1 MRGESRLLGTSVS
14 VGLHVLAIF
23 LLLATPVLLANVVD
37 VDVARGAGG
46 SGPAGGGGGGW
57 GGMRWGGRARVESG
71 SEQLTYLRVST
82 APVPE
87 TKSEAGEPQ
96 QQRREVIPPR
106 ADAPPPSEAA
116 TRSDS
121 AAAAAKDSATSD
133 STASVLGVVSG
144 GSGGR
149 GEGAGPGRGGGIG
162 SGVGSGRGSGVGPG
176 AGGGDDIVYPP
187 AVVSLPV
194 LPLPIPPKVRPY
206 KMVAQFEVDTL
217 GNAKLLGFN
226 PSRDENYNRRIRAML
241 LEIRFRPAVRADGRP
256 VKAIAIVTAEA
267 M

>member
-1 MRGESRLLGTSVS
+1 MRGESRLLGTLASLALH
-14 VGLHVLAIF
+14 GLALVLVLA
-23 LLLATPVLLANVVD
+23 APVLLANVVD
-37 VDVARGAGG
+37 VDVAQGAGG
-46 SGPAGGGGGGW
+46 SGPTGGGGGGW
-57 GGMRWGGRARVESG
+57 RGLGWGGGARVESG
-71 SEQLTYLRVST
+71 SEHLTYFRVST
-82 APVPE
+82 APTPE
-87 TKSEAGEPQ
+87 RKSEGAEPQ
-96 QQRREVIPPR
+96 RQPREVVPPR
-106 ADAPPPSEAA
+106 ANTPPPSEAA

-121 AAAAAKDSATSD
+121 AVVKDSATSD
-133 STASVLGVVSG
+133 STGSASGVVSR
-144 GSGGR
+144 GSGGY
-149 GEGAGPGRGGGIG
+149 GDGAGPGRGGGIG

-176 AGGGDDIVYPP
+176 SGGGDDVVYPP
-187 AVVSLPV
+187 AVISLPV

-206 KMVAQFEVDTL
+206 RMVAQFEVDTL